1 MEQLQQKAVLVGVN
15 LNHQKDFE
23 YSMEEL
29 ANLAEACDIEVVAT
43 LTQNLVK
50 INSSHYIGTGKIEEV
65 RALLEANDGNLV
77 IFNDELS
84 PSQIRNLEADLDCK
98 IIDRT
103 ILILDIFD
111 QRAKTREAQLQV
123 EVAQLK
129 YMLPRLVGLRESL
142 GRQSGGVGTKNR
154 GVGETKLELDRR
166 RIEEKIT
173 ALSKELETLVAHR
186 QTQRK
191 QRKKNDVPVVS
202 LVGYTNAGKSTIMNA
217 MMERF
222 NPEQEKQVFE
232 KDMLFATL
240 ETSVRSIPLEDNKTF
255 LLTDTVGFVSKLP
268 HHLIKAFRSTLE
280 EVAEADLL
288 IHVVDY
294 SNPEYERLIDI
305 TNQTLKEIG
314 ITDIPVVYAYNKSDL
329 AERTIPEVQGDKVF
343 LAAKPRVGIQELIG
357 LIRERVFKDYIRC
370 EMLIPYDQG
379 AVVSYFN
386 EYAHIFETSYEP
398 EGTKLS
404 MECKQSDY
412 GKYKQYSLESAGEST
427 NAMSDESGVND

>member
-1 MEQLQQKAVLVGVN
+1 MTEPLQQKAILVGVN
-15 LNHQKDFE
+15 LNQQEDFE

-29 ANLAEACDIEVVAT
+29 ANLAEACDIEVVAVV
-43 LTQNLVK
+43 TQNLPK
-50 INSSHYIGTGKIEEV
+50 INTSHYIGTGKLQEV
-65 RALLEANDGNLV
+65 TALLEANDGNLV

-84 PSQIRNLEADLDCK
+84 PSQIRNLEADLQSK
-98 IIDRT
+98 VIDRT
-103 ILILDIFD
+103 VLILDIFD

-123 EVAQLK
+123 EIAQLK
-129 YMLPRLVGLRESL
+129 YMLPRLIGLRESL

-154 GVGETKLELDRR
+154 GAGETRLELDRR
-166 RIEEKIT
+166 RIEEKIN
-173 ALSKELETLVAHR
+173 ALSKELDTLVAHR

-217 MMERF
+217 MMELF
-222 NPEQEKQVFE
+222 HPEQEKQVFE

-294 SNPEYERLIDI
+294 SNPEYERLIEI

-314 ITDIPVVYAYNKSDL
+314 ITDIPVIYAYNKSDL
-329 AERTIPEVQGDKVF
+329 AERPIPEIQGDKVF
-343 LAAKPRVGIQELIG
+343 MAAKPRIGLQELVQM
-357 LIRERVFKDYIRC
+357 IRGRVFKDYIRC
-370 EMLIPYDQG
+370 EMMIPYDQG

-386 EYAHIFETSYEP
+386 ERANIFATSYE
-398 EGTKLS
+398 EDGTRLS
-404 MECKQSDY
+404 MECRLSDY
-412 GKYKQYSLESAGEST
+412 GKYKQYAVESAADQE
-427 NAMSDESGVND
+427 

>member
-1 MEQLQQKAVLVGVN
+1 MTEPLQQKAILVGVN
-15 LNHQKDFE
+15 LNQQEDFE

-29 ANLAEACDIEVVAT
+29 ANLAEACDIEVVAVV
-43 LTQNLVK
+43 TQNLPKV
-50 INSSHYIGTGKIEEV
+50 NTSHYIGTGKLQEV
-65 RALLEANDGNLV
+65 TALLEANDGNLV

-84 PSQIRNLEADLDCK
+84 PSQIRNLEADLQCK
-98 IIDRT
+98 VIDRT
-103 ILILDIFD
+103 VLILDIFD

-123 EVAQLK
+123 EIAQLK
-129 YMLPRLVGLRESL
+129 YMLPRLIGLRESL

-154 GVGETKLELDRR
+154 GAGETRLELDRR
-166 RIEEKIT
+166 RIEEKIN
-173 ALSKELETLVAHR
+173 ALSKELDTLVAHR

-217 MMERF
+217 MMELF
-222 NPEQEKQVFE
+222 HPEQEKQVFE

-294 SNPEYERLIDI
+294 SNPEYERLIEI

-314 ITDIPVVYAYNKSDL
+314 ITDIPVIYAYNKSDL
-329 AERTIPEVQGDKVF
+329 AERPIPEIQGDKVF
-343 LAAKPRVGIQELIG
+343 MAAKPRIGLQELVQM
-357 LIRERVFKDYIRC
+357 IRERVFKDYIRC

-386 EYAHIFETSYEP
+386 ERANIFATSYE
-398 EGTKLS
+398 EDGTRLS
-404 MECKQSDY
+404 MECRLSDY
-412 GKYKQYSLESAGEST
+412 GKYKQYAVESAE
-427 NAMSDESGVND
+427 EEE